1 MKVGIRK
8 VHEDEWWV
16 EIGCA
21 TLRLN
26 YFQVE
31 LLNIVLKEALRL
43 AEGGEY
49 DLLKGFV
56 SLSHKLN
63 LLSDTDLQ
71 LLLRQVD
78 DQDLALWLRVLD
90 DAALRERVLHN
101 VGPLV
106 ARQLE
111 QDLAEEQPVETEA
124 AMAAIERIMRRAFE
138 LDARGEIEFQ
148 TEVTEYI

>member
-31 LLNIVLKEALRL
+31 LLNILLKEALRL

-49 DLLKGFV
+49 DLLRGFV
-56 SLSHKLN
+56 SLSHKLR

-111 QDLAEEQPVETEA
+111 QDLAEERPVEAEA